1 MEVNNHPTCGG
12 FMVGPSDWT
21 KPSTIIPLIALLV
34 AGAIGYGILQGRVT
48 NLSESLSEEKLDVA
62 ESFREVDRHR
72 GNQWRVVE
80 GNREGISENKSE
92 GRVINQ
98 KLKSIE
104 EKVSDIKNGQ
114 ERIMEAIRGIK
125 Q

>member
-1 MEVNNHPTCGG
+1 
-12 FMVGPSDWT
+12 
-21 KPSTIIPLIALLV
+21 
-34 AGAIGYGILQGRVT
+34 VT
-48 NLSESLSEEKLDVA
+48 NLSESLSEEKRDVA
-62 ESFREVDRHR
+62 ESFREVDRNR
-72 GNQWRVVE
+72 GDQWRVVE